1 MRKRATKYLLS
12 AVAGVTIGATIG
24 ATISVTMTQIALRR
38 MRPPLFQECRQIQ
51 TEIYAKWL
59 SDGVLPAPG
68 ALSASAQKMLSENR
82 GIQYTV
88 KDGLSY
94 KYDKPYPINVP
105 FTGLITFGLL
115 WGGEDTCVGRS
126 QSPEVLIHNAK
137 LRAKK
142 PR

>member
-1 MRKRATKYLLS
+1 MWKRATKYLLS
-12 AVAGVTIGATIG
+12 IVVGVTIGVTIG
-24 ATISVTMTQIALRR
+24 VTMTQIALWRI
-38 MRPPLFQECRQIQ
+38 RPPLFQEHHQIE

-59 SDGVLPAPG
+59 SDGVLPAPS
-68 ALSASAQKMLSENR
+68 ALSASAQKTLSENSE
-82 GIQYTV
+82 IQYTV

-94 KYDKPYPINVP
+94 RYDKPYPTNVT
-105 FTGLITFGLL
+105 FTGLITLGLW
-115 WGGEDTCVGRS
+115 WGGEDTCVGVG

>member
-12 AVAGVTIGATIG
+12 AVVSVTIGATIG
-24 ATISVTMTQIALRR
+24 VTMTQIALWR
-38 MRPPLFQECRQIQ
+38 MRPPLFQEYRQIE

-82 GIQYTV
+82 EIQYTV

-94 KYDKPYPINVP
+94 EFDKPYPTNVT
-105 FTGLITFGLL
+105 FTGIITLGLW
-115 WGGEDTCVGRS
+115 WGEEGDWVGKS
-126 QSPEVLIHNAK
+126 QSPEHLIHNAK
-137 LRAKK
+137 LWAKK